1 MPPPYVYDG
10 SDFLQDQDTLYQD
23 TLLLGSWGAATDPH
37 SGVTEYQYALSTAV
51 GDSNV
56 ISWTSTAQTSF
67 LAERLSLGTFQ
78 QGTRY
83 YIGIRARNGANLL
96 SPPTYSD
103 GFVYDVITTGFSTPP
118 MQVLLAPNPS
128 AGASYIYFLGHLAGP
143 VEVQVL
149 DPLGRTLWCILT
161 QESCLQLPE
170 LPKGTYLIRIQGPY
184 ATPTTLRW
192 IVIGS

>member
-143 VEVQVL
+143 MEVQVL

-170 LPKGTYLIRIQGPY
+170 LPKCTYLIRIQGPY